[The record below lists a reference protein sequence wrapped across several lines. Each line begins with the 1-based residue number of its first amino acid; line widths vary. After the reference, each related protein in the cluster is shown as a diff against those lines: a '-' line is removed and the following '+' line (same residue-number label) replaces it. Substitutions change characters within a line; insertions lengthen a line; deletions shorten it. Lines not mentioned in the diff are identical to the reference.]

1 MRLGTR
7 DREQGRDEMSILIRE
22 SMEYAAHT
30 NPLEYGNVQ
39 DALADAYAHGR
50 LASPCEE
57 EVQAVV
63 QYLKDSTGNFGLR
76 ETSPYRLRAMAK
88 GILRTA
94 RKAITPTV
102 EKQQEN
108 KQ

>member
-1 MRLGTR
+1 MNT
-7 DREQGRDEMSILIRE
+7 LIRE
-22 SMEYAAHT
+22 SIQYAAHT
-30 NPLEYGNVQ
+30 NPLEYGSIQ

-50 LASPCEE
+50 LTSPREE
-57 EVQAVV
+57 EIQAVI
-63 QYLKDSTGNFGLR
+63 QYLKDSTGNFGLK